1 MPSCLYTGR
10 LHSLSTPPPI
20 QKNDPVGVIV
30 LERVHVDRVHN
41 ETRPYSFVLQF
52 ENDDSRTYFLSAH
65 SEVETESWIIA
76 IKLSRCVEKR
86 ESLKRGY
93 LLCQC
98 SALHV
103 TAGDIILSTC
113 TVCTEITIYVH
124 VCHCAVYEMYECL
137 TIKTVQT
144 H

>member
-76 IKLSRCVEKR
+76 IKLSRYVEKR
-86 ESLKRGY
+86 ENLERGY

-98 SALHV
+98 SALQLV
-103 TAGDIILSTC
+103 TLFLVH
-113 TVCTEITIYVH
+113 VCTEITIYIYVH